1 MTAAAAAGTSDRTD
15 RHRGPD
21 AEGGEGKGV
30 SWQEELVLLSTSE
43 NEEFTPSS
51 DPERRFQ
58 GHNCDNVVIFM
69 DGVHEY
75 ETLALLFHS

>member
-21 AEGGEGKGV
+21 AEGGKGV